1 MRNAPAMTGLRALEA
16 VLRTGSLS
24 SAARELC
31 VTPAAISH
39 RLRDLEARCRAPLV
53 YRSGNRFEPTE
64 TGRAITLTLGDA
76 FQRIRLADELLQD
89 GPSGE
94 LRITASYSFAVLWL
108 IPRIPMLEK
117 RFPETDLVIDPTH
130 DPLLH
135 GPSDVT
141 IVHAAHRPEGPG
153 WTLLF
158 DDRCAAIARPEHP
171 FFAADRGNMQ
181 DVLDSR
187 LLHIAHQ
194 RGRNWG
200 EYSWRDW
207 AMQLGLSMSDAKI
220 KGPSVSAEHLAAEM
234 LTTSDLF
241 ALISV
246 VNASDLLASKRLRA
260 VAGSEVAT
268 GCSYWISSRY
278 EAGPRSTRAK
288 RLINLMIEK
297 LKG

>member
-24 SAARELC
+24 AAARELC

-39 RLRDLEARCRAPLV
+39 RLRDLEARCGQPLV
-53 YRSGNRFEPTE
+53 FRNGNRFEPTE
-64 TGRAITLTLGDA
+64 TGRTVTAALGDA
-76 FQRIRLADELLQD
+76 FQRIRLADALLQD
-89 GPSGE
+89 GRSGE

-108 IPRIPMLEK
+108 MPRIPMLEK
-117 RFPETDLVIDPTH
+117 RFPDIDLVINPTH
-130 DPLLH
+130 DPL
-135 GPSDVT
+135 GQAPADVT
-141 IVHAAHRPEGPG
+141 VVHAAHRPEGPG

-158 DDRCAAIARPEHP
+158 HDRCAAIARPDHP
-171 FFAADRGNMQ
+171 FFGAQSQTMQ

-194 RGRNWG
+194 RGRDWG

-207 AMQLGLSMSDAKI
+207 AAQLGLHWSESRK

-234 LTTSDLF
+234 LPTSDLF
-241 ALISV
+241 ALISI
-246 VNASDLLASKRLRA
+246 VNASDLLASNRLKA

-268 GCSYWISSRY
+268 GCGYWIGSRS
-278 EAGPRSTRAK
+278 ETGPRSSRAK
-288 RLINLMIEK
+288 RVIELMIES
-297 LKG
+297 LKA